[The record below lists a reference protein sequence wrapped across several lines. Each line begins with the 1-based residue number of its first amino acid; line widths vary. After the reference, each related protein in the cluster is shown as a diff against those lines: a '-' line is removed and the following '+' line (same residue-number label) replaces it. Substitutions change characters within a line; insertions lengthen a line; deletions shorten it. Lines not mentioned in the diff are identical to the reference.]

1 VLDSLAVALRQNRDE
16 HCIEALPGSPIVRN
30 MNDRPLTVLDI
41 TKWYGER
48 SGGVRTY
55 LDEKQRYVTGRS
67 DLRHVLVIPG
77 ERDEVADDGNTRRY
91 RIRGPRIPSQRQ
103 YRFLLA
109 PRTLRRIVEQERPD
123 IIEVGSPIF
132 VPWIAR
138 IATRGRRIPLVGFYH
153 TDIRASLAP
162 LLGPL
167 AGTVS
172 NSYVRLLD
180 RLFATTFV
188 ASDTSEADLR
198 LAGARRVTRVGLGVD
213 LDTFHP
219 RLRASRTRTRAILGL
234 PLETPIVTYVGR
246 IAPEKAL
253 DVALAAWR
261 LVERRTHA
269 TLVVMG
275 DGPLRAELQSRSA
288 RMDVR
293 WLPFETNR
301 QRVAQLL
308 AASDVY
314 LSPGPSETFGLAA
327 VEAMACGTPIV
338 SPDRGSVAEHARKS
352 KAGLMFAAGQARS
365 LADQLLSAIAGALES
380 SGAQA
385 RAYVE
390 QHHSW
395 RGSFDQIF
403 ATYDRLARQ

>member
-1 VLDSLAVALRQNRDE
+1 LPSL
-16 HCIEALPGSPIVRN
+16 SIVQN
-30 MNDRPLTVLDI
+30 MNERPLTVLDI

-55 LDEKQRYVTGRS
+55 LDEKQRYVAGRS

-77 ERDEVADDGNTRRY
+77 ERDEIVDDGNTRRY

-109 PRTLRRIVEQERPD
+109 PRTLRRIVEREQPD

-138 IATRGRRIPLVGFYH
+138 FAARRRNIPLVGFYH

-167 AGTVS
+167 AGAAS
-172 NSYVRLLD
+172 GCYVRLLD

-198 LAGARRVTRVGLGVD
+198 DAGATRVTRVGLGVD
-213 LDTFHP
+213 LETFHP
-219 RLRASRTRTRAILGL
+219 RHRARRARTRALLGL
-234 PLETPIVTYVGR
+234 PLDAPIVTYLGR
-246 IAPEKAL
+246 IAPEKGL

-261 LVERRTHA
+261 HVESRTHA

-275 DGPLRAELQSRSA
+275 DGPLRSDLRERSSR
-288 RMDVR
+288 MHVR
-293 WLPFETNR
+293 WLPFEMDR
-301 QRVAQLL
+301 ARIAALL

-327 VEAMACGTPIV
+327 VEAMACGTPLV
-338 SPDRGSVAEHARKS
+338 AADRGSVAEHVRKS
-352 KAGLMFAAGQARS
+352 DGGLVFAAGQPRS
-365 LADQLLSAIAGALES
+365 LADRLLTAIAGALS
-380 SGAQA
+380 TAGAKA

-390 QHHSW
+390 EHHSW
-395 RGSFDQIF
+395 SGSFDRIF
-403 ATYDRLARQ
+403 ATYRELARQ